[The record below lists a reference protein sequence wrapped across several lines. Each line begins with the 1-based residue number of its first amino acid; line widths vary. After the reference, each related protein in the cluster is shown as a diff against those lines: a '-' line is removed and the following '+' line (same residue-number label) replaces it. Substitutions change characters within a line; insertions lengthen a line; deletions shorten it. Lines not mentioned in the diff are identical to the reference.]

1 MRLQLLLGTLVFS
14 AATTNAQIA
23 TIDETFESAV
33 ISTPANYNNLVN
45 GWTKKVTVS
54 APHSVYVD
62 QANGN
67 KYAQFYAAGSTST
80 DVFLVSPQIVAPD
93 GSQQITFTAT
103 PTGGATLEVALVDNP
118 ESLVANTGVPTSYQI
133 IQTYT
138 FSSSS
143 TPTITPVTV
152 PASTKQ
158 YIVFR
163 FRNPQLMGPPGVSHA
178 ALSIDN
184 VKYNTAAVLAT
195 NDVKKPTEQIKFV
208 INPENTELQFISKS
222 ELKNVHIYS
231 AGGAKVA
238 EGKPKN
244 QQFDIRI
251 LQTGVYFIVIEG
263 NEGTVV
269 KSKFIKK

>member
-1 MRLQLLLGTLVFS
+1 MKLKLLLGALVFS
-14 AATTNAQIA
+14 AGTAKAQIA
-23 TIDETFESAV
+23 TIDENFESAV

-45 GWTKKVTVS
+45 GWTKKVIAS
-54 APHSVYVD
+54 APHSIYID

-80 DVFLVSPQIVAPD
+80 DVFLVSPQIAAPD
-93 GSQQITFTAT
+93 GSKQIIFTAT
-103 PTGGATLEVALVDNP
+103 PTGGTTLEVALVDNP
-118 ESLVANTGVPTSYQI
+118 ESLVANTGVPASYQI

-138 FSSSS
+138 FSASN

-152 PASTKQ
+152 PVSTKQ

-195 NDVKKPTEQIKFV
+195 ADVQKSAEQIKFA
-208 INPENTELQFISKS
+208 INTENTALQFIGKT
-222 ELKNVHIYS
+222 EIKNIHIYS
-231 AGGAKVA
+231 ASGIKVA

-244 QQFDIRI
+244 QQFDINN
-251 LQTGVYFIVIEG
+251 LQTGVYYIVVEG
-263 NEGTVV
+263 NEGNVL